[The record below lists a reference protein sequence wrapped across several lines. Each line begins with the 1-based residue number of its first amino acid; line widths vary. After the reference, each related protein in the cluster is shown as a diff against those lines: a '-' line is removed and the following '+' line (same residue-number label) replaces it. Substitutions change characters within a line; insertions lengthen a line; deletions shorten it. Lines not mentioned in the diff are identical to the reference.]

1 MKTKKLKGGLVKDG
15 IIFFDENDERLKYDG
30 EIRNDKPHG
39 KGTLYYRDENKEK
52 VEGFF
57 ENGELK
63 KESVK
68 KESVKK
74 ESAKKDSVKKE
85 SVKKESVKKE
95 SAKNESA
102 KKSNT
107 FRNLALGIG
116 IAGAYLY
123 HKKSRKIHRDRDRK
137 SFSKKNGKKNIN
149 I

>member
-1 MKTKKLKGGLVKDG
+1 MKTKKLKGGLIEEGV
-15 IIFFDENDERLKYDG
+15 IFFDENDERLKYDG

-63 KESVK
+63 KELP
-68 KESVKK
+68 
-74 ESAKKDSVKKE
+74 KKE
-85 SVKKESVKKE
+85 SVKKESVK
-95 SAKNESA
+95 NESV

-123 HKKSRKIHRDRDRK
+123 HKKSKKIRRHRDRK
-137 SFSKKNGKKNIN
+137 SFSKKNGEKNIN

>member
-1 MKTKKLKGGLVKDG
+1 MKIKKRKGGLIEEGV
-15 IIFFDENDERLKYDG
+15 IFFDENDERLKYDG
-30 EIRNDKPHG
+30 EMRNDKPHG

-63 KESVK
+63 KELP
-68 KESVKK
+68 
-74 ESAKKDSVKKE
+74 KKE
-85 SVKKESVKKE
+85 SVKKESVK
-95 SAKNESA
+95 NESV

-123 HKKSRKIHRDRDRK
+123 HKKSRKIRRNRDRK
-137 SFSKKNGKKNIN
+137 SFSKKNGEKNIN

>member
-1 MKTKKLKGGLVKDG
+1 MKTKKLKGGLIEEGV
-15 IIFFDENDERLKYDG
+15 IFFDENDERLKYDG

-63 KESVK
+63 KESAK

-74 ESAKKDSVKKE
+74 ESAKKE
-85 SVKKESVKKE
+85 SAKKE
-95 SAKNESA
+95 SAKN
-102 KKSNT
+102 SNT

-116 IAGAYLY
+116 IAGITSAYLY
-123 HKKSRKIHRDRDRK
+123 HKKSRKVHRDRGRK
-137 SFSKKNGKKNIN
+137 SFSKKKWRKEY
-149 I
+149 

>member
-1 MKTKKLKGGLVKDG
+1 MKTKKLKGGLIEEGV
-15 IIFFDENDERLKYDG
+15 IFFDENDERLKYDG

-63 KESVK
+63 KESAKKESAK

-74 ESAKKDSVKKE
+74 ESAKK
-85 SVKKESVKKE
+85 ESVKKE
-95 SAKNESA
+95 SAKN
-102 KKSNT
+102 SNT

-116 IAGAYLY
+116 IAGITSAYLY
-123 HKKSRKIHRDRDRK
+123 HKKSRKVHRDRGRK
-137 SFSKKNGKKNIN
+137 SFSKKNGEKNIN